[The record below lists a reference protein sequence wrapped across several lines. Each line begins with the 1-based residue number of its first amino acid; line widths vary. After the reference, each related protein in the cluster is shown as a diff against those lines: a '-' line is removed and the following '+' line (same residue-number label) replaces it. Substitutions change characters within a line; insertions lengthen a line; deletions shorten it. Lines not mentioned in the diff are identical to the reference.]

1 MNNRYT
7 SGSLIHGEF
16 YSADASALNE
26 ANSRILLYGAGSTTA
41 ITLDSNDNV
50 VITDI
55 KVMVGATGLTVTVYD
70 GANNTVAAGEVI
82 AKGLYSANN
91 GEVSNFAAP
100 HVCQKGTWPK
110 VLTSASGDVFVY
122 IKGYIYRSGV

>member
-7 SGSLIHGEF
+7 AGSLVHGEF
-16 YSADASALNE
+16 YSADASALSE
-26 ANSRILLYGAGSTTA
+26 SDARILLYGAGSTTA

-55 KVMVGATGLTVTVYD
+55 KIIVGATSLTVTVYD
-70 GANNTVAAGEVI
+70 GANNTVAAGEI
-82 AKGLYSANN
+82 IQKGLYAAYN
-91 GEVSNFAAP
+91 GEAQNFSAP

-110 VLTSASGDVFVY
+110 VLTSAAGAVY
-122 IKGYIYRSGV
+122 VYVKGYIYRTGI

>member
-7 SGSLIHGEF
+7 SGALCHGEF
-16 YSADASALNE
+16 YSADASALSETN
-26 ANSRILLYGAGSTTA
+26 ARILLYGAGSTTA
-41 ITLDSNDNV
+41 ITLDANDNV

-55 KVMVGATGLTVTVYD
+55 KVMVGATTLTVTVYD

-82 AKGLYSANN
+82 DKGLYAAYN
-91 GEVSNFAAP
+91 GAVLTLSAP

-110 VLTSASGDVFVY
+110 VLTSAAGDVWVY
-122 IKGYIYRSGV
+122 LKGYIYRTGI